1 MSRRLNEAK
10 PEKKKNKTK
19 QNKIRE
25 LPLAN
30 IGTLETRGSKVNV
43 HGYML
48 TLYTVILT
56 WYSSS
61 VPSPEISSTGRP
73 SLVRQETRGAE
84 GVVRVV
90 FPPSTRT
97 KGHSETSITSVEL

>member
-30 IGTLETRGSKVNV
+30 IGTLETRGQRLMFMVICL
-43 HGYML
+43 HY
-48 TLYTVILT
+48 TL
-56 WYSSS
+56 
-61 VPSPEISSTGRP
+61 
-73 SLVRQETRGAE
+73 
-84 GVVRVV
+84 
-90 FPPSTRT
+90 
-97 KGHSETSITSVEL
+97 